1 MSIFSVKLVAT
12 STVERVSSTRK
23 VKNAASPPEIRAFGD
38 FLRHRLPRSRS
49 TSRCFLCRLL
59 LFLARFG
66 RRFFLR
72 AGLLQ
77 ALLQNRYQIDHLCR
91 LRRFPW
97 FLFDFFPASFHFF
110 LDHMHECL
118 AIIVLVFFGLPFRR
132 HAADK

>member
-23 VKNAASPPEIRAFGD
+23 VKNAASPPQIRALGD

-59 LFLARFG
+59 LFPARFG

-97 FLFDFFPASFHFF
+97 LLFDFLAAGFYFFFDHFHKR
-110 LDHMHECL
+110 L
-118 AIIVLVFFGLPFRR
+118 AIIVLVLFRLPLRR